1 MQLAIPVALHPE
13 LDVLAA
19 AVMGALIGDTNF
31 RVIETGEL
39 NLMGEGLKAA
49 YKRKQD
55 PFPFIGNCLDFESP
69 LYGFWSQT
77 TISNKVGAM
86 LQSSRL
92 RAWMARDNRVFAPPA
107 DMKTAMDE
115 LVQKLEP
122 GDAHRG
128 QDIYRS
134 SRAAC
139 SACHRIGYVGGNI
152 GPELTKI
159 GKSRNRR
166 DFVEAILYPSHRI
179 AQGFAS
185 TTILTVDDE
194 VITGLITFE
203 DDSRIELSTSADKK
217 VSVDKKAIQQRNQS
231 AVSLM
236 PSGIDKVLTISEL
249 SDLIAFLE
257 QSK

>member
-1 MQLAIPVALHPE
+1 MVETLVSSRVSKESERTGRL
-13 LDVLAA
+13 LAA
-19 AVMGALIGDTNF
+19 
-31 RVIETGEL
+31 IEQSPASKSLAADQLERWFAGHA
-39 NLMGEGLKAA
+39 EGTKKEVKLL
-49 YKRKQD
+49 
-55 PFPFIGNCLDFESP
+55 LD
-69 LYGFWSQT
+69 
-77 TISNKVGAM
+77 
-86 LQSSRL
+86 
-92 RAWMARDNRVFAPPA
+92 RVFAPPA